1 MKIGDRVR
9 MTDNFKRNNPNSED
23 HINEFGSCSGI
34 VVDYS
39 EDNPYGDI
47 DVRWLPSRL
56 KYGYTIDSLELDYQ
70 YYRDKNI
77 DIICRGLEEKDHLS

>member
-1 MKIGDRVR
+1 MKIGDRVK
-9 MTDNFKRNNPNSED
+9 MTDNFKRNNPNSQD

-34 VVDYS
+34 VVGYIDKSYV
-39 EDNPYGDI
+39 DI
-47 DVRWLPSRL
+47 DVRWIPSEL

-77 DIICRGLEEKDHLS
+77 DIINAVA